1 MVKYNRNNTIYY
13 IVLYYNEITSK
24 GDIYMKNYHK
34 KNIILLVI
42 LLVLTFSMIFISLL
56 FPENIIVNDSFD
68 HGSGYWSN

>member
-13 IVLYYNEITSK
+13 IVLYFNEITSK
-24 GDIYMKNYHK
+24 GDIYMKNYR
-34 KNIILLVI
+34 KNNTLLLVI

-56 FPENIIVNDSFD
+56 FPEKIIVHDSFD